1 MALQRY
7 DAISYA
13 DAAQWVRGQMLAEVP
28 GRPSIPT
35 LDADELDAFEAA
47 LLTEITADPQD
58 PIEVAPW
65 TDRRILRAASAVGIV
80 TDHRWPDSLFV
91 VLP

>member
-7 DAISYA
+7 DATSHA
-13 DAAQWVRGQMLAEVP
+13 DAARWVREQMLAEVP
-28 GRPSIPT
+28 GRPAIAV
-35 LDADELDAFEAA
+35 LGVDQLDAFESA
-47 LLTEITADPQD
+47 LLAEITADPRD

-65 TDRRILRAASAVGIV
+65 TDRRILRAASAVGVV
-80 TDHRWPDSLFV
+80 TDYRWTDSLYV

>member
-1 MALQRY
+1 MGMQRY
-7 DAISYA
+7 DATSHA

-28 GRPSIPT
+28 GRPSVPI
-35 LDADELDAFEAA
+35 LDADKLDAFESG
-47 LLTEITADPQD
+47 LLAEIMADPQD

-65 TDRRILRAASAVGIV
+65 TDRRILRAASAVGID
-80 TDHRWPDSLFV
+80 TDHRWPDSLLV